1 MGAITAA
8 LGPYSQI
15 VRGRDHQK
23 KILKDFPWLWA
34 IFPAWPFEG
43 DFLVS
48 NDRKKLLRF
57 LGANPLASP
66 RSVDAVWLVVEK
78 PDGFF
83 LSFKL
88 FAWMDKHQHQA
99 VCIRHTWAGNIL
111 DEAARYGRIKNIAIV
126 RNAESR
132 EEAQVIV
139 YRLSKTLLSFEDA
152 CREAM

>member
-1 MGAITAA
+1 MNPNQKIIESLSNLNLPAGVDIEIKNSS
-8 LGPYSQI
+8 LL
-15 VRGRDHQK
+15 GRD
-23 KILKDFPWLWA
+23 L
-34 IFPAWPFEG
+34 
-43 DFLVS
+43 
-48 NDRKKLLRF
+48 
-57 LGANPLASP
+57 
-66 RSVDAVWLVVEK
+66 VWLVVEK